1 MSPPTELL
9 TFEDLTEVY
18 RREQRSKAISEVRRD
33 FYPAMRE
40 CLEKLKR
47 ESEREF
53 SVDQFSTKA
62 KLASNQLMKFQEKS
76 AQVFEFRM
84 GKILDMALRA
94 AEGSK
99 IETSRL
105 TVEEREIYDRV
116 FSLLKERRS
125 ILIETGK
132 ARPTDAE
139 EPTMIASKVPDMIV
153 EANREEEEF
162 NPSPETAKVS
172 IPMVVAPI
180 LPPLVKVA
188 APSAA
193 PTVVRPVAEA
203 ARTPDVPPATVPSLL
218 PQKVPASAPV
228 EKLQQAPDFVVLR
241 ILEDIPAFAGPDRNY
256 KLQKEDLVSLP
267 PPIAKALVARK
278 KAVGIQFGAERK
290 F

>member
-18 RREQRSKAISEVRRD
+18 RREQRSKAIAEVRRD

-53 SVDQFSTKA
+53 SADQFSTKA

-116 FSLLKERRS
+116 YSLLKERRS
-125 ILIETGK
+125 LLIESGK
-132 ARPTDAE
+132 ARPADVE
-139 EPTMIASKVPDMIV
+139 EPTLVAAKVPDMIV

-162 NPSPETAKVS
+162 EPSAEVPGPIA
-172 IPMVVAPI
+172 PAVAPI
-180 LPPLVKVA
+180 IPPPARAA
-188 APSAA
+188 APTVA
-193 PTVVRPVAEA
+193 PTVVRPVADA
-203 ARTPDVPPATVPSLL
+203 AKTPDLPPATVPAPP
-218 PQKVPASAPV
+218 PQKVPAPAPG
-228 EKLQQAPDFVVLR
+228 ERLPPASDFVVLR

-267 PPIAKALVARK
+267 PPIAKALIARK
-278 KAVGIQFGAERK
+278 KAVGIQFGAEKR

>member
-53 SVDQFSTKA
+53 SADQFSTKA

-105 TVEEREIYDRV
+105 TVEEQEIYDRV
-116 FSLLKERRS
+116 YTLLKERRS
-125 ILIETGK
+125 VLIESGK
-132 ARPTDAE
+132 PRPADAE
-139 EPTMIASKVPDMIV
+139 EPTMVAARIPDMIV
-153 EANREEEEF
+153 EANREEEVFDAAE
-162 NPSPETAKVS
+162 SS
-172 IPMVVAPI
+172 VVASDPMAASMAMTPLKVI
-180 LPPLVKVA
+180 APPMT
-188 APSAA
+188 
-193 PTVVRPVAEA
+193 PTVVRPAAEVV
-203 ARTPDVPPATVPSLL
+203 RTPDVPPATVPAPPL
-218 PQKVPASAPV
+218 QKPAAPALAD
-228 EKLQQAPDFVVLR
+228 KAQQAIDFVVLR
-241 ILEDIPAFAGPDRNY
+241 ILEDIPAFAGGDRNY
-256 KLQKEDLVSLP
+256 KLKKEDLVSLP
-267 PPIAKALVARK
+267 PPIAKALIARK
-278 KAVGIQFGAERK
+278 KAVGIQFGTERRL
-290 F
+290 

>member
-1 MSPPTELL
+1 MSPPAEFLS
-9 TFEDLTEVY
+9 FEDLTEVY

-53 SVDQFSTKA
+53 SADQFSTKA

-116 FSLLKERRS
+116 FTLLKERRS
-125 ILIETGK
+125 ILIESGK
-132 ARPTDAE
+132 ARPADAE
-139 EPTMIASKVPDMIV
+139 EPTMVAAKVPDMIV

-162 NPSPETAKVS
+162 DPSENHEEP
-172 IPMVVAPI
+172 IPMATAPI
-180 LPPLVKVA
+180 LPPPVK
-188 APSAA
+188 APVPPSA
-193 PTVVRPVAEA
+193 PTVVRPAAEA
-203 ARTPDVPPATVPSLL
+203 ARTPDVPPATVPSPP
-218 PQKVPASAPV
+218 PQKAPAPAPV
-228 EKLQQAPDFVVLR
+228 EAAQKAPDFVVLR

-256 KLQKEDLVSLP
+256 RLKKEDLVSLP
-267 PPIAKALVARK
+267 PPIAKALIARK

-290 F
+290 V

>member
-18 RREQRSKAISEVRRD
+18 RREQRSKTISEVRRD

-53 SVDQFSTKA
+53 SADQFSTKA

-116 FSLLKERRS
+116 YVLLKERRS
-125 ILIETGK
+125 ILIESGRV
-132 ARPTDAE
+132 RPAEAE
-139 EPTMIASKVPDMIV
+139 EPTAVAAKVPDMII

-162 NPSPETAKVS
+162 DPSETPEVP
-172 IPMVVAPI
+172 IPAAVAPI
-180 LPPLVKVA
+180 LPPPVKATIPAEV
-188 APSAA
+188 
-193 PTVVRPVAEA
+193 PTVVRPAAET
-203 ARTPDVPPATVPSLL
+203 ARTPDVPLATEPAPPLQKTPA
-218 PQKVPASAPV
+218 PTRAEKVPATS
-228 EKLQQAPDFVVLR
+228 DFVVLR

-267 PPIAKALVARK
+267 PPIAKALIARK
-278 KAVGIQFGAERK
+278 KAVGIQFGPERK

>member
-53 SVDQFSTKA
+53 AADQFSTKA

-116 FSLLKERRS
+116 YSLLKERRS
-125 ILIETGK
+125 LLIENGK
-132 ARPTDAE
+132 PRPADAE
-139 EPTMIASKVPDMIV
+139 EPTLVAAKMPEMIA
-153 EANREEEEF
+153 EANREEEVFDSPSEIPEAPTPTAVAPSLPAPVKAAT
-162 NPSPETAKVS
+162 PSPPPTLVRPRAETAK
-172 IPMVVAPI
+172 
-180 LPPLVKVA
+180 
-188 APSAA
+188 
-193 PTVVRPVAEA
+193 
-203 ARTPDVPPATVPSLL
+203 TPDVPPATVPVLP
-218 PQKVPASAPV
+218 PQKVPAPAPV
-228 EKLQQAPDFVVLR
+228 EAVQSAPDFIVLR
-241 ILEDIPAFAGPDRNY
+241 ILEDIPPFAGPDRNY

-267 PPIAKALVARK
+267 PPIAKALIARK
-278 KAVGIQFGAERK
+278 KAVGIQFGAEKK

>member
-18 RREQRSKAISEVRRD
+18 RREQRSKAISDIRRD

-53 SVDQFSTKA
+53 VADQFSTKA

-99 IETSRL
+99 IETNRL

-116 FSLLKERRS
+116 FSLLKERRT
-125 ILIETGK
+125 ILIESGNP
-132 ARPTDAE
+132 RPADAE
-139 EPTMIASKVPDMIV
+139 EPTLVAAKVPDMIV
-153 EANREEEEF
+153 EANREEEEPDATVAPEAPTSMPAPPVISPPMKATA
-162 NPSPETAKVS
+162 PS
-172 IPMVVAPI
+172 VAPI
-180 LPPLVKVA
+180 
-188 APSAA
+188 S
-193 PTVVRPVAEA
+193 VRPVAEA
-203 ARTPDVPPATVPSLL
+203 AKTPDVPPATVLSP
-218 PQKVPASAPV
+218 PTQKVSTPAPA
-228 EKLQQAPDFVVLR
+228 EKVQQTSDLVILR

-267 PPIAKALVARK
+267 PMIAKALIARK
-278 KAVGIQFGAERK
+278 KAVGIQLGVEGK
-290 F
+290 L